1 MSFDSPQTLQE
12 VSKGTVAMID
22 EEQPEQAQI
31 EWLGTTAAAKRLGI
45 TTRTLYRFIDEGYIA
60 AYRMGRVIRVK
71 GTDVDAYIESCRIE
85 PGTISHL
92 YPEVAPRATDSDSE
106 GEST

>member
-1 MSFDSPQTLQE
+1 
-12 VSKGTVAMID
+12 MID
-22 EEQPEQAQI
+22 ELPPEREQI
-31 EWLGTTAAAKRLGI
+31 EWLGTTAAARRLGI

-71 GTDVDAYIESCRIE
+71 GEDIDSYIETCRIE

-92 YPEVAPRATDSDSE
+92 YPEVAPRADGAGSGGD
-106 GEST
+106 GGGNAD

>member
-1 MSFDSPQTLQE
+1 
-12 VSKGTVAMID
+12 MI
-22 EEQPEQAQI
+22 EAGQPEQTEI
-31 EWLGTTAAAKRLGI
+31 EWLGTTAAARRLGI

-71 GTDVDAYIESCRIE
+71 SEDIDTYIETCRIE

-92 YPEVAPRATDSDSE
+92 YPEAARS
-106 GEST
+106 GEQASADEDEM

>member
-1 MSFDSPQTLQE
+1 M
-12 VSKGTVAMID
+12 VD
-22 EEQPEQAQI
+22 EEQPDQEQI

-71 GTDVDAYIESCRIE
+71 GVDVNSYIDACRIE
-85 PGTISHL
+85 PGTIAHL
-92 YPEVAPRATDSDSE
+92 YPEVAPRAADAESD
-106 GEST
+106 

>member
-1 MSFDSPQTLQE
+1 M
-12 VSKGTVAMID
+12 VD
-22 EEQPEQAQI
+22 EIHAEQAQI

-71 GTDVDAYIESCRIE
+71 GEDVDAYIEACRIE

-92 YPEVAPRATDSDSE
+92 YPEVAPRAAASESGSSGGDSD
-106 GEST
+106 GG

>member
-1 MSFDSPQTLQE
+1 MT
-12 VSKGTVAMID
+12 D
-22 EEQPEQAQI
+22 EEQPEREPI
-31 EWLGTTAAAKRLGI
+31 EWLGTTAAARRLGI

-71 GTDVDAYIESCRIE
+71 GHDIDSYIETCRIE

-92 YPEVAPRATDSDSE
+92 YPEVAPRSEAATPEAGDAGDA
-106 GEST
+106 G

>member
-1 MSFDSPQTLQE
+1 MVDEGQTGR
-12 VSKGTVAMID
+12 S
-22 EEQPEQAQI
+22 QI
-31 EWLGTTAAAKRLGI
+31 EWLGTTAAARRLGI

-71 GTDVDAYIESCRIE
+71 GADVDAYIEACRIE

-92 YPEVAPRATDSDSE
+92 YPEVAPRADAEATAS
-106 GEST
+106 

>member
-1 MSFDSPQTLQE
+1 M
-12 VSKGTVAMID
+12 VD
-22 EEQPEQAQI
+22 EEQPDQSPLSSI

-71 GTDVDAYIESCRIE
+71 GEDVDTYIESCRIE

-92 YPEVAPRATDSDSE
+92 YPEVVPRAGSDLTD
-106 GEST
+106 

>member
-1 MSFDSPQTLQE
+1 MVDDTHS
-12 VSKGTVAMID
+12 
-22 EEQPEQAQI
+22 EQAQI

-71 GTDVDAYIESCRIE
+71 GEDVDAYIEACRIE

-92 YPEVAPRATDSDSE
+92 YPEVAPRVADSE
-106 GEST
+106 SGSGGDGSGGG

>member
-1 MSFDSPQTLQE
+1 
-12 VSKGTVAMID
+12 MID
-22 EEQPEQAQI
+22 QEQTEREQI

-60 AYRMGRVIRVK
+60 AYRMGRVIRVMGK
-71 GTDVDAYIESCRIE
+71 DIDSYIATCKIP

-92 YPEVAPRATDSDSE
+92 YPEVAPRSGSSGDADT
-106 GEST
+106 GEADTEAAMDAGVEAGTEAG

>member
-1 MSFDSPQTLQE
+1 M
-12 VSKGTVAMID
+12 VD
-22 EEQPEQAQI
+22 EEQQEQTQA

-71 GTDVDAYIESCRIE
+71 SEDVDAYIESCRIE

-92 YPEVAPRATDSDSE
+92 YPEVAPRAAEPPSTDD
-106 GEST
+106 

>member
-1 MSFDSPQTLQE
+1 
-12 VSKGTVAMID
+12 MID
-22 EEQPEQAQI
+22 EVQPEREPI
-31 EWLGTTAAAKRLGI
+31 EWLGTTAAARRLGI

-71 GTDVDAYIESCRIE
+71 GEDIDSYIETCRIE

-92 YPEVAPRATDSDSE
+92 YPEVAPRADDARSDD
-106 GEST
+106 GGD

>member
-1 MSFDSPQTLQE
+1 M
-12 VSKGTVAMID
+12 V
-22 EEQPEQAQI
+22 EETHPEQTQI

-71 GTDVDAYIESCRIE
+71 GEDVDAYIESCRIE

-92 YPEVAPRATDSDSE
+92 YPEVAPRAADSDS
-106 GEST
+106 GSGANDSAGG